1 VSTTYKLGQRWI
13 AGLRYDY
20 VEQPDGAG
28 VARQLIPSLTLWES
42 EWVYLRAQYT
52 YARTVDARTTNQ
64 IALQAV
70 WAVGPHKHE
79 TY

>member
-1 VSTTYKLGQRWI
+1 MI

-20 VEQPDGAG
+20 VEQPDGSG
-28 VARQLIPSLTLWES
+28 IVRELIPSLTLWES

-52 YARTVDARTTNQ
+52 YTRDVFAATSNQ

-70 WAVGPHKHE
+70 WAIGPHKHE

>member
-1 VSTTYKLGQRWI
+1 M
-13 AGLRYDY
+13 
-20 VEQPDGAG
+20 
-28 VARQLIPSLTLWES
+28 RQLIPSLTLWES